1 MPSKKSDK
9 PKRGRD
15 AVLLPPLPMK
25 FREALGD
32 YLQVRP
38 DSSAQQ
44 KRKARPPKRQP
55 KTKAK

>member
-1 MPSKKSDK
+1 MAKVAKK
-9 PKRGRD
+9 PATRGRS

-32 YLQVRP
+32 YLQVQP
-38 DSSAQQ
+38 DTSAKP
-44 KRKARPPKRQP
+44 KRKARPSKRQP